1 MNGTVKPIRS
11 ESARFL
17 VGGTRK
23 GQGVVLLYPDKLASV
38 RVYAEMW
45 GYFVGPL
52 VVAAAAFPIVRI
64 IGAWPEI
71 FGALQAALGVMLGGA
86 IGRAVDR
93 GLAAKAVADGPE
105 AATIIPLD
113 MVASLQTFRPTRLGS
128 LFSGRDPGRDD
139 GGRHRVRVPRAN
151 GRPAERHRRRPG
163 RARSRGPG
171 HDNGPGGQLPSPER
185 GRLIRRGPG

>member
-1 MNGTVKPIRS
+1 MANNIKPIRS

-38 RVYAEMW
+38 SEYAEMW

-52 VVAAAAFPIVRI
+52 VVAAAAFPIVRT
-64 IGAWPEI
+64 IGSFPDGIA
-71 FGALQAALGVMLGGA
+71 ALQAALGVMLGGA

-113 MVASLQTFRPTRLGS
+113 MITSLQTFTPTRLGS
-128 LFSGRDPGRDD
+128 LFRGETLVVTTADGTQYGFRERTGHLQNDIAGALAGLGRE
-139 GGRHRVRVPRAN
+139 VRATTTGLAVNSRALN
-151 GRPAERHRRRPG
+151 GEG
-163 RARSRGPG
+163 
-171 HDNGPGGQLPSPER
+171 
-185 GRLIRRGPG
+185 

>member
-1 MNGTVKPIRS
+1 MANKIKPIRS

-23 GQGVVLLYPDKLASV
+23 GQGVVLLYPDKLAKVSV
-38 RVYAEMW
+38 CAEMW

-52 VVAAAAFPIVRI
+52 VVAVAAYPIVRT
-64 IGAWPEI
+64 IGSFPDGIA
-71 FGALQAALGVMLGGA
+71 ALQAAFGVMLGGA

-113 MVASLQTFRPTRLGS
+113 MITGLQIFRPTRLGS
-128 LFSGRDPGRDD
+128 LFMGETLVVTTADGTQYGFRGRTSSLQNDIAGALAGLGRE
-139 GGRHRVRVPRAN
+139 VRATTTGLAVTPRAL
-151 GRPAERHRRRPG
+151 
-163 RARSRGPG
+163 
-171 HDNGPGGQLPSPER
+171 GGE
-185 GRLIRRGPG
+185 G

>member
-38 RVYAEMW
+38 RVYGEMW
-45 GYFVGPL
+45 GYFVGPI
-52 VVAAAAFPIVRI
+52 VVAAAALPIARI
-64 IGAWPEI
+64 TGAWPE
-71 FGALQAALGVMLGGA
+71 FYRALQAALGVMLGGA

-93 GLAAKAVADGPE
+93 GLAAKAVAE
-105 AATIIPLD
+105 APQGATIIPLD

-128 LFSGRDPGRDD
+128 LFSGETLVVTTVD
-139 GGRHRVRVPRAN
+139 GTEYGF
-151 GRPAERHRRRPG
+151 
-163 RARSRGPG
+163 
-171 HDNGPGGQLPSPER
+171 R
-185 GRLIRRGPG
+185 GRTGKLQNDIASALAGLGREVRATTTGLAVNSRALNGEG

>member
-38 RVYAEMW
+38 NVYAEMW

-52 VVAAAAFPIVRI
+52 AVAAAAFPIVRTV
-64 IGAWPEI
+64 GSFPESI
-71 FGALQAALGVMLGGA
+71 AALQAALGVMLGGA
-86 IGRAVDR
+86 AGRAVDR
-93 GLAAKAVADGPE
+93 GLAAKAVAE
-105 AATIIPLD
+105 APQGTTIIPLD

-128 LFSGRDPGRDD
+128 LFRGEILVVTTAD
-139 GGRHRVRVPRAN
+139 GTEYGF
-151 GRPAERHRRRPG
+151 
-163 RARSRGPG
+163 
-171 HDNGPGGQLPSPER
+171 R
-185 GRLIRRGPG
+185 GRTGHLQNDIASALAGLGREVRATTTGLAVNSRALNGEG